1 MLSPI
6 ASLRWTAASAAAA
19 GRRPPEFAPIAA
31 AQVPSPLDALTVW
44 DAWPLL
50 TQDGSLYRE
59 ASSTELWFALG
70 APRLDDPDFR
80 HGLARIH
87 LLRRSGNAFEALGPA
102 FPEGFTPGSREWS
115 GSAAI
120 DSAGQVT
127 LRFTAAGRRGEPT
140 LSFEQRLFESR
151 GLLAP
156 DGRITDWTAPR
167 EILAA
172 DGAVYR
178 RADQAVGEIGKIKAF
193 RDPEFFRDPGGA
205 GDFLTFAASSA
216 ATPGDFDGLVGLAR
230 LNADG
235 SAEALAPLVD
245 ATGFNNEL
253 ERPHLRVFG
262 GRYYLFWST
271 QTQVFA
277 PDAGCWPTGL
287 YGASAPALAGPWGLL
302 NGDGLVAAN
311 PTSAPAQA
319 YSWLV
324 LPDGTVTS
332 FIDRWPAPSQGG
344 SLGDAHFIG
353 VFAPF
358 ARLQF
363 ARERVTLGD
372 G

>member
-1 MLSPI
+1 MLSPT
-6 ASLRWTAASAAAA
+6 ASLRWTAACAPAA
-19 GRRPPEFAPIAA
+19 GRCAPDFAPIEA
-31 AQVPSPLDALTVW
+31 AQVPSPLSALTVW

-50 TQDGSLYRE
+50 TQDGQIYRE

-70 APRLDDPDFR
+70 APRHRDPDER
-80 HGLARIH
+80 HNHARIH
-87 LLRRSGNAFEALGPA
+87 LFRRSGSAFEGLGPA
-102 FPEGFTPGSREWS
+102 FPDGFTPGSREWS
-115 GSAAI
+115 GSAST
-120 DSAGQVT
+120 DPAGQVT

-140 LSFEQRLFESR
+140 LTFEQRLFESR
-151 GLLAP
+151 GLLGT
-156 DGRITDWTAPR
+156 DGRITDWTPPC

-172 DGAVYR
+172 DGAIYR
-178 RADQAVGEIGKIKAF
+178 RADQTVGEIGKIKAF

-216 ATPGDFDGLVGLAR
+216 QNPGDHDGLVGLAR

-235 SAEALAPLVD
+235 SAEALAPLID

-253 ERPHLRVFG
+253 ERPHLRVFDG
-262 GRYYLFWST
+262 CYYLFWST
-271 QTQVFA
+271 QAQVFA
-277 PDAGCWPTGL
+277 PDAGSWPTGL
-287 YGASAPALAGPWGLL
+287 YGASAPALVGPWALL

-311 PTSAPAQA
+311 PACARAQA

-324 LPDGTVTS
+324 LPDGTVNS
-332 FIDRWPAPSQGG
+332 FIDRWSPHSVDGTH
-344 SLGDAHFIG
+344 GDAPFIG
-353 VFAPF
+353 AFAPF